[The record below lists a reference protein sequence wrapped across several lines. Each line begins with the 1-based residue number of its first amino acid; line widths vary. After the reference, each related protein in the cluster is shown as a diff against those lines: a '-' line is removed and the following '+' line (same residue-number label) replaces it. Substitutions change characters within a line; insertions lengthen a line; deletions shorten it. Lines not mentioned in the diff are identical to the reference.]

1 MMGSENVTI
10 MQPFYR
16 DVPTNNL
23 TLVLLNLKNYF
34 GIEMIV
40 FKFSFSLIISIII
53 IYSQF
58 ESNRQQNW
66 YIVIN

>member
-1 MMGSENVTI
+1 

-16 DVPTNNL
+16 DLPTNNL

-58 ESNRQQNW
+58 ESNRHQNW